1 MKKNFLLLGLLA
13 VVSYGCVKLDFSP
26 NPTTP
31 ECTNDSTSC
40 KIILKD
46 FYTQRPILDA
56 TITLDSVESFPC
68 LYWCRTEFFK
78 TKTDTLGMAEYAFLN
93 PSDYAKTVVQI
104 DFNNSKYAP
113 GYSATLK
120 KGCDNVYEINP
131 KPCTVLDLTISNQSN
146 RPIKL
151 SSASTYLSSNP
162 VIPSYGAID
171 SKALND
177 SLPINGTKRIRIKSI
192 PEELIKI
199 DIRYKDNLR
208 KIQEITTSA
217 DSVFSY
223 NIDITQ

>member
-13 VVSYGCVKLDFSP
+13 VVSYGCVKLDFSS
-26 NPTTP
+26 NPITP

-46 FYTQRPILDA
+46 FYTQRPISDA
-56 TITLDSVESFPC
+56 TITIDSVELYC
-68 LYWCRTEFFK
+68 LYWCRHEFFK
-78 TKTDTLGMAEYAFLN
+78 TKTDTLGMAEYAFFN
-93 PSDYAKTVVQI
+93 PSKYTDGVVQI

-151 SSASTYLSSNP
+151 SHASTYLSNNP
-162 VIPSYGAID
+162 VITSYGAID
-171 SKALND
+171 SKSLND
-177 SLPINGTKRIRIKSI
+177 SLPVYGKKRIRIKCI
-192 PEELIKI
+192 PDEMITV
-199 DIRYKDNLR
+199 DIRYEDYLQKVQ
-208 KIQEITTSA
+208 KITTNK
-217 DSVFSY
+217 DSVFFY
-223 NIDITQ
+223 NIDIAQ